1 MLKLLTDKIEVG
13 TLEHFISFAQEKK
26 KNNKPTIKINI
37 SIYPSKSSLESL
49 ALEKLKSNVKG

>member
-26 KNNKPTIKINI
+26 KQQTNHKNK
-37 SIYPSKSSLESL
+37 Y
-49 ALEKLKSNVKG
+49 

>member
-26 KNNKPTIKINI
+26 KKQQTNQKNKYYYI
-37 SIYPSKSSLESL
+37 S
-49 ALEKLKSNVKG
+49 N